1 MLKSLL
7 YYIITSF
14 FLIFEYR
21 NKNITFKT
29 FTIMKTLNKLTGTND
44 LTTNLIALT
53 GLTLVSI
60 LIISFTILA
69 ITNGINE
76 F

>member
-1 MLKSLL
+1 
-7 YYIITSF
+7 
-14 FLIFEYR
+14 
-21 NKNITFKT
+21 
-29 FTIMKTLNKLTGTND
+29 MKTLNKLTGTND

-53 GLTLVSI
+53 GLTIVSVLVV
-60 LIISFTILA
+60 SFTILA